1 MYEQYCL
8 CLFTE
13 CDAQPR
19 TPRRINEL
27 SVSFLCR
34 CVLVGVVPG
43 VVCHAFYNIIKY
55 AYFIFLPISSCPYT
69 PMSKIYK
76 IEKVGVLAPLQQI
89 VVPGCATRLCPYF
102 KTSFMLV
109 ECDS

>member
-55 AYFIFLPISSCPYT
+55 AYFIFLPICHAAILFFLLHLLYYFLLVTLLYYISYKYSLKTLYGP
-69 PMSKIYK
+69 KIR
-76 IEKVGVLAPLQQI
+76 V
-89 VVPGCATRLCPYF
+89 
-102 KTSFMLV
+102 
-109 ECDS
+109 

>member
-1 MYEQYCL
+1 
-8 CLFTE
+8 
-13 CDAQPR
+13 
-19 TPRRINEL
+19 
-27 SVSFLCR
+27 
-34 CVLVGVVPG
+34 
-43 VVCHAFYNIIKY
+43 
-55 AYFIFLPISSCPYT
+55 
-69 PMSKIYK
+69 MSKIYK